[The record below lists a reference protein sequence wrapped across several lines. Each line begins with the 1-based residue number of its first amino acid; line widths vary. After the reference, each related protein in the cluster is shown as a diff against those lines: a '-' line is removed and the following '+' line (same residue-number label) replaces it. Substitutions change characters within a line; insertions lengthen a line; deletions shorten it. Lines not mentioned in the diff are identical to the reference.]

1 MSNAR
6 ELTKHLAA
14 LLRNEQGAMAEFLGA
29 SSNLGDVL
37 E

>member
-1 MSNAR
+1 MNTAR
-6 ELTKHLAA
+6 EFTTRLTE
-14 LLRNEQGAMAEFLGA
+14 LLGSERRVMAEFLGA

>member
-1 MSNAR
+1 MNAR
-6 ELTKHLAA
+6 DLTTHLAS
-14 LLRNEQGAMAEFLGA
+14 LLRDERSAMADFLGA